1 MTSVPADIPQTLQ
14 DLMPKWAHF
23 CLYAGRFVEEEL
35 GIDLEGRRV
44 LVGLSGG
51 VDSTALLL
59 VLHYLSKRVGF
70 TVGAVHL
77 DHQLRPE
84 STGDAAFARSLCDSL
99 GINCT
104 VESRDVALL
113 AGERGVGLEEAG
125 REARYRLYAE
135 LRESGGYDYVALGH
149 QLDDLSEDVL
159 MRLIR
164 GTGWPGLSGMAGLD
178 PARALIRPLLLIPKS
193 TLKAFVT
200 HVGVGWR
207 EDASNADPSMTRNR
221 VRNEILPL
229 IEKENPA
236 FWQSVARLWR
246 IGRVEQDFWD
256 GLETGA
262 CENLD
267 NTRLESLHKAERLHL
282 YKACLDRLGPGQALA
297 DTLFKLDE
305 AWREKRNTAVF
316 QFPGD
321 KTATITASG
330 VVFSSKH

>member
-1 MTSVPADIPQTLQ
+1 MSNTPADIPQTLQ
-14 DLMPKWAHF
+14 DLLPKWAHF

-35 GIDLEGRRV
+35 GVDLEGKRV

-77 DHQLRPE
+77 DHQLRPG
-84 STGDAAFARSLCDSL
+84 SSGDAAFSRKICERL
-99 GINCT
+99 GIECS
-104 VESRDVALL
+104 VESRDVARL
-113 AGERGVGLEEAG
+113 AEDRGVGLEEAG

-135 LRESGGYDYVALGH
+135 VRESGGYDYVALGH

-164 GTGWPGLSGMAGLD
+164 GTGWPGLSGMSGYD

-200 HVGVGWR
+200 QIGVAWR
-207 EDASNADPSMTRNR
+207 EDASNADSSVTRNR

-236 FWQSVARLWR
+236 FWQSVSRLWR

-256 GLETGA
+256 GLESGA

-267 NTRLESLHKAERLHL
+267 NSRLESLHKAERLHL
-282 YKACLDRLGPGQALA
+282 YKACLDCLGPGQALA

-305 AWREKRNTAVF
+305 AWQEKRNTAVF

>member
-1 MTSVPADIPQTLQ
+1 MTSASADIPQTLQ
-14 DLMPKWAHF
+14 DLLPKWAHF
-23 CLYAGRFVEEEL
+23 CLYVGRFAEEDL
-35 GIDLEGRRV
+35 GVDLEGRRV

-59 VLHYLSKRVGF
+59 VLHYLSKRAGF

-77 DHQLRPE
+77 NHQLRLE
-84 STGDAAFARSLCDSL
+84 SGGDADFARCLCDSL
-99 GINCT
+99 GIECV
-104 VESRDVALL
+104 VESRDVARL
-113 AGERGVGLEEAG
+113 AKERGVGLEEAG
-125 REARYRLYAE
+125 REARYRIYAE
-135 LRESGGYDYVALGH
+135 LRESGGYDFVALGH

-164 GTGWPGLSGMAGLD
+164 GTGWPGLSGMPGFD

-193 TLKAFVT
+193 TLKAFVA
-200 HVGVGWR
+200 HVGIGWR
-207 EDASNADPSMTRNR
+207 EDASNADQSMTRNR

-246 IGRVEQDFWD
+246 IGRVEQDFWG
-256 GLETGA
+256 GLEGGA

-267 NTRLESLHKAERLHL
+267 NSHLESLHKAERLHL

-305 AWREKRNTAVF
+305 AWQEKRNNTVF

-330 VVFSSKH
+330 VVFSPKH

>member
-1 MTSVPADIPQTLQ
+1 MTGAPDIPRTLQ
-14 DLMPKWAHF
+14 DLLPKWAHF
-23 CLYAGRFVEEEL
+23 CLYVGRFVEEEL
-35 GIDLEGRRV
+35 GIDLTGRRV

-59 VLHYLSKRVGF
+59 ILHYLSKRADF
-70 TVGAVHL
+70 TVSAVHL

-84 STGDAAFARSLCDSL
+84 SAEDGEFARSLCQSL
-99 GINCT
+99 GMDCA
-104 VESRDVALL
+104 VESRDVARL
-113 AGERGVGLEEAG
+113 ARERGVGLEEAG

-135 LRESGGYDYVALGH
+135 LRETGGHDYIALGH

-164 GTGWPGLSGMAGLD
+164 GTGWPGLSGMPGFD
-178 PARALIRPLLLIPKS
+178 PQRSLIRPLLLIPKS
-193 TLKAFVT
+193 TLKAFVG
-200 HVGVGWR
+200 HVGVAWR
-207 EDASNADPSMTRNR
+207 EDATNADSSMTRNR

-229 IEKENPA
+229 IERENPA

-246 IGRVEQDFWD
+246 IGRVERDFWD
-256 GLETGA
+256 ELESSA
-262 CENLD
+262 CEILD
-267 NTRLESLHKAERLHL
+267 NTRLESLHKAQRLHL

-305 AWREKRNTAVF
+305 AWREKRHTAVF

-321 KTATITASG
+321 KTASVAASG